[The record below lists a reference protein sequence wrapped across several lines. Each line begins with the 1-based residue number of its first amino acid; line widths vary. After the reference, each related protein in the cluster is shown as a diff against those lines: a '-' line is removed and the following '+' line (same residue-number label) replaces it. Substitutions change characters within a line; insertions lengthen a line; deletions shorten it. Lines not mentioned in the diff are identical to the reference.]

1 MTKIKFRSALEKNRE
16 TKGYKVFKYF
26 NYVILWALAALCVLP
41 MVHVLAMSLSER
53 VYADAGMV
61 GLWPKGFT
69 FVAYQ
74 YVFNNNMFFITL
86 KNSVI
91 RTVGGVALTVVVN
104 ILLAFPMS
112 KSRQE
117 FKGRPVFLAIIVF
130 TMFFNGGIIPD
141 YLLVNSL
148 GLTNNMWGI
157 IIPCGINTFNV
168 IILRTFFLNSIPAGL
183 QEAAQIDG
191 CNDFMIL
198 VRIVLPLSKPVLATL
213 ALFYAVA
220 RWNGFQDAKFYINKQ
235 ELYTLPQKI
244 NMIINSSQLS
254 SQTMMNNPQL
264 AEQRTAEEGIKAA
277 SIVFTTLPILLVY
290 PWLQKYFVHGV
301 MIGAIKE

>member
-1 MTKIKFRSALEKNRE
+1 MMI
-16 TKGYKVFKYF
+16 
-26 NYVILWALAALCVLP
+26 IL
-41 MVHVLAMSLSER
+41 
-53 VYADAGMV
+53 
-61 GLWPKGFT
+61 
-69 FVAYQ
+69 
-74 YVFNNNMFFITL
+74 
-86 KNSVI
+86 
-91 RTVGGVALTVVVN
+91 
-104 ILLAFPMS
+104 
-112 KSRQE
+112 
-117 FKGRPVFLAIIVF
+117 F

-290 PWLQKYFVHGV
+290 PGCRSILY
-301 MIGAIKE
+301 MA

>member
-1 MTKIKFRSALEKNRE
+1 MNTRIKEKTFDVCNYILMTVIVIICLIPF
-16 TKGYKVFKYF
+16 V
-26 NYVILWALAALCVLP
+26 YVI
-41 MVHVLAMSLSER
+41 SLSLSSTRAVLSRE
-53 VYADAGMV
+53 VFFWPVEFDLVSYENVVSDPTIMPALWMSVKTTVLHTLIAMV
-61 GLWPKGFT
+61 LTILTAYPLSQKRLKGHR
-69 FVAYQ
+69 AI
-74 YVFNNNMFFITL
+74 MMI
-86 KNSVI
+86 
-91 RTVGGVALTVVVN
+91 
-104 ILLAFPMS
+104 IL
-112 KSRQE
+112 
-117 FKGRPVFLAIIVF
+117 F

-264 AEQRTAEEGIKAA
+264 AEQGTAEEGIKAA

>member
-1 MTKIKFRSALEKNRE
+1 MAAVYSKGVKRMNTRIKEKTFDVCNYILMTVIVIICLIPF
-16 TKGYKVFKYF
+16 V
-26 NYVILWALAALCVLP
+26 YVI
-41 MVHVLAMSLSER
+41 SLSLSSTRAVLSRE
-53 VYADAGMV
+53 VFFWPVEFDLVSYENVVSDPTIMPALWMSVKTTVLHTLIAMV
-61 GLWPKGFT
+61 LTILTAYPLSQKRLKGHR
-69 FVAYQ
+69 AI
-74 YVFNNNMFFITL
+74 MMI
-86 KNSVI
+86 
-91 RTVGGVALTVVVN
+91 
-104 ILLAFPMS
+104 IL
-112 KSRQE
+112 
-117 FKGRPVFLAIIVF
+117 F

-244 NMIINSSQLS
+244 NMKVGS
-254 SQTMMNNPQL
+254 
-264 AEQRTAEEGIKAA
+264 
-277 SIVFTTLPILLVY
+277 
-290 PWLQKYFVHGV
+290 
-301 MIGAIKE
+301 

>member
-1 MTKIKFRSALEKNRE
+1 MNTRIKEKTFDVCNYILMTVIVIICLIPF
-16 TKGYKVFKYF
+16 V
-26 NYVILWALAALCVLP
+26 YVI
-41 MVHVLAMSLSER
+41 SLSLSSTRAVLSRE
-53 VYADAGMV
+53 VFFWPVEFDLVSYENVVSDPTIMPALWMSVKTTVLHTLIAMV
-61 GLWPKGFT
+61 LTILTAYPLSQKRLKGHR
-69 FVAYQ
+69 AI
-74 YVFNNNMFFITL
+74 MMI
-86 KNSVI
+86 
-91 RTVGGVALTVVVN
+91 
-104 ILLAFPMS
+104 IL
-112 KSRQE
+112 
-117 FKGRPVFLAIIVF
+117 F

-168 IILRTFFLNSIPAGL
+168 IILRTYFLNSIPAGL

-191 CNDFMIL
+191 CNYFMIL

>member
-1 MTKIKFRSALEKNRE
+1 MAAVYSKGVKRMNTRIKEKTFDVCNYILMTVIVIICLIPF
-16 TKGYKVFKYF
+16 V
-26 NYVILWALAALCVLP
+26 YVI
-41 MVHVLAMSLSER
+41 SLSLSSTRAVLSRE
-53 VYADAGMV
+53 VFFWPVEFDLVSYENVVSDPTIMPALWMSVKTTVLHTLIAMV
-61 GLWPKGFT
+61 LTILTAYPLSQKRLKGHR
-69 FVAYQ
+69 AI
-74 YVFNNNMFFITL
+74 MMI
-86 KNSVI
+86 
-91 RTVGGVALTVVVN
+91 
-104 ILLAFPMS
+104 IL
-112 KSRQE
+112 
-117 FKGRPVFLAIIVF
+117 F

>member
-1 MTKIKFRSALEKNRE
+1 MNTRIKEKTFDVCNYILMTVIVIICLIPF
-16 TKGYKVFKYF
+16 V
-26 NYVILWALAALCVLP
+26 YVI
-41 MVHVLAMSLSER
+41 SLSLSSTRAVLSRE
-53 VYADAGMV
+53 VFFWPVEFDLVSYENVVSDPTIMPALWMSVKTTVLHTLIAMV
-61 GLWPKGFT
+61 LTILTAYPLSQKRLKGHR
-69 FVAYQ
+69 AI
-74 YVFNNNMFFITL
+74 MMI
-86 KNSVI
+86 
-91 RTVGGVALTVVVN
+91 
-104 ILLAFPMS
+104 IL
-112 KSRQE
+112 
-117 FKGRPVFLAIIVF
+117 F

-254 SQTMMNNPQL
+254 SQTMMNNAQL

>member
-1 MTKIKFRSALEKNRE
+1 MNTRIKEKTFDVCNYILMTVIVIICLIPF
-16 TKGYKVFKYF
+16 V
-26 NYVILWALAALCVLP
+26 YVI
-41 MVHVLAMSLSER
+41 SLSLSSTRAVLSRE
-53 VYADAGMV
+53 VFFWPVEFDLVSYENVVSDPTIMPALWMSVKTTVLHTLIAMV
-61 GLWPKGFT
+61 LTILTAYPLSQKRLKGHR
-69 FVAYQ
+69 AI
-74 YVFNNNMFFITL
+74 MMI
-86 KNSVI
+86 
-91 RTVGGVALTVVVN
+91 
-104 ILLAFPMS
+104 IL
-112 KSRQE
+112 
-117 FKGRPVFLAIIVF
+117 F

>member
-1 MTKIKFRSALEKNRE
+1 MNTRLKEKTFDVCNYILMTLIVIICLIPF
-16 TKGYKVFKYF
+16 V
-26 NYVILWALAALCVLP
+26 YVI
-41 MVHVLAMSLSER
+41 SLSLSSTRAVLSRDVFFWPVEFDL
-53 VYADAGMV
+53 VSYENVVSDPTIMPALWMSVKTTVLHTLIAMV
-61 GLWPKGFT
+61 LTILTAYPLSQKRLKGHR
-69 FVAYQ
+69 AI
-74 YVFNNNMFFITL
+74 MM
-86 KNSVI
+86 VI
-91 RTVGGVALTVVVN
+91 L
-104 ILLAFPMS
+104 
-112 KSRQE
+112 
-117 FKGRPVFLAIIVF
+117 F
-130 TMFFNGGIIPD
+130 TMFFSGGIIPD
-141 YLLVNSL
+141 YLLVSSL

-198 VRIVLPLSKPVLATL
+198 LRIVLPLSKPVLATL

-220 RWNGFQDAKFYINKQ
+220 RWNGFQDAKFFINKQ

-277 SIVFTTLPILLVY
+277 SIVFTTLPIMLVY

>member
-1 MTKIKFRSALEKNRE
+1 MNTRLKEKTFDVCNYILMTLIVIICMIPF
-16 TKGYKVFKYF
+16 V
-26 NYVILWALAALCVLP
+26 YVI
-41 MVHVLAMSLSER
+41 SLSLSSTRAVLSREVFFWPVEFDLVSYENVVSDPTIMPALWMSVKTTVLHTLIAMGLTILTAYPLSQKR
-53 VYADAGMV
+53 LKGHRAIMMV
-61 GLWPKGFT
+61 
-69 FVAYQ
+69 
-74 YVFNNNMFFITL
+74 
-86 KNSVI
+86 
-91 RTVGGVALTVVVN
+91 
-104 ILLAFPMS
+104 IL
-112 KSRQE
+112 
-117 FKGRPVFLAIIVF
+117 F
-130 TMFFNGGIIPD
+130 TMFFSGGIIPD
-141 YLLVNSL
+141 YLLVSSL

-168 IILRTFFLNSIPAGL
+168 IILRTFFMNSIPAGL

-198 VRIVLPLSKPVLATL
+198 LRIVLPLSKPVLATL

-220 RWNGFQDAKFYINKQ
+220 RWNGFQDAKFFINKQ

-277 SIVFTTLPILLVY
+277 SIVFTTLPIMLVY

>member
-1 MTKIKFRSALEKNRE
+1 MAAVYSKGVKRMNTRIKEKTFDVCNYILMTVIVIICLIPF
-16 TKGYKVFKYF
+16 V
-26 NYVILWALAALCVLP
+26 YVI
-41 MVHVLAMSLSER
+41 SLSLSSTRAVLSRE
-53 VYADAGMV
+53 VFFWPVEFDLVSYENVVSYPTIMPALWMSVKTTVLHTLIAMV
-61 GLWPKGFT
+61 LT
-69 FVAYQ
+69 ILTAYPLSQ
-74 YVFNNNMFFITL
+74 KRLRGHRAIMMI
-86 KNSVI
+86 
-91 RTVGGVALTVVVN
+91 
-104 ILLAFPMS
+104 IL
-112 KSRQE
+112 
-117 FKGRPVFLAIIVF
+117 F

>member
-1 MTKIKFRSALEKNRE
+1 M
-16 TKGYKVFKYF
+16 
-26 NYVILWALAALCVLP
+26 
-41 MVHVLAMSLSER
+41 
-53 VYADAGMV
+53 
-61 GLWPKGFT
+61 
-69 FVAYQ
+69 
-74 YVFNNNMFFITL
+74 
-86 KNSVI
+86 
-91 RTVGGVALTVVVN
+91 
-104 ILLAFPMS
+104 
-112 KSRQE
+112 
-117 FKGRPVFLAIIVF
+117 
-130 TMFFNGGIIPD
+130 
-141 YLLVNSL
+141 
-148 GLTNNMWGI
+148 
-157 IIPCGINTFNV
+157 

-198 VRIVLPLSKPVLATL
+198 LRIVLPLSKPVLATL

-220 RWNGFQDAKFYINKQ
+220 RWNGLQDAKFYINKQ

-264 AEQRTAEEGIKAA
+264 AEQRTATEGIKAA
-277 SIVFTTLPILLVY
+277 SIVFTTLPILVVY

>member
-1 MTKIKFRSALEKNRE
+1 MNTRIKEKTFDVCNYILMTVIVIICLIPF
-16 TKGYKVFKYF
+16 V
-26 NYVILWALAALCVLP
+26 YVI
-41 MVHVLAMSLSER
+41 SLSLSSTRAVLSRE
-53 VYADAGMV
+53 VFFWPVEFDLVSYVNVVSDPTIMPALWMSVKTTVLHTLIAMV
-61 GLWPKGFT
+61 LTILTAYPLSQKRLKGHR
-69 FVAYQ
+69 AI
-74 YVFNNNMFFITL
+74 MMI
-86 KNSVI
+86 
-91 RTVGGVALTVVVN
+91 
-104 ILLAFPMS
+104 IL
-112 KSRQE
+112 
-117 FKGRPVFLAIIVF
+117 F

>member
-1 MTKIKFRSALEKNRE
+1 MNTRIKEK
-16 TKGYKVFKYF
+16 TFDVC
-26 NYVILWALAALCVLP
+26 NYVLMTVIVIICLIPFVY
-41 MVHVLAMSLSER
+41 VISLSLSSTRAVLSRE
-53 VYADAGMV
+53 VFFWPVEFDLVSYENVVSDPTIMPALWMSVKTTVLHTLIAMV
-61 GLWPKGFT
+61 LTILTAYPLSQKRLKGHR
-69 FVAYQ
+69 AI
-74 YVFNNNMFFITL
+74 MM
-86 KNSVI
+86 VI
-91 RTVGGVALTVVVN
+91 L
-104 ILLAFPMS
+104 
-112 KSRQE
+112 
-117 FKGRPVFLAIIVF
+117 F
-130 TMFFNGGIIPD
+130 TMFFSGGIIPD
-141 YLLVNSL
+141 YLLVSSL

-191 CNDFMIL
+191 CNDFTIL
-198 VRIVLPLSKPVLATL
+198 IRIVLPLSKPVLATL

-244 NMIINSSQLS
+244 NMIIYSSQLS
-254 SQTMMNNPQL
+254 SQKMMNNPQL

-277 SIVFTTLPILLVY
+277 SIIFTTLPILLVY

>member
-1 MTKIKFRSALEKNRE
+1 MNTRIKEKTFDVCNYILMTVIVIICLIPF
-16 TKGYKVFKYF
+16 V
-26 NYVILWALAALCVLP
+26 YVI
-41 MVHVLAMSLSER
+41 SLSLSSTRAVLSRE
-53 VYADAGMV
+53 VFFWPVEFDLVSYENVVSDPTIMPALWMSVKTTVLHTLIAMV
-61 GLWPKGFT
+61 LTILTAYPLSQKRLKGHR
-69 FVAYQ
+69 AI
-74 YVFNNNMFFITL
+74 MMI
-86 KNSVI
+86 
-91 RTVGGVALTVVVN
+91 
-104 ILLAFPMS
+104 IL
-112 KSRQE
+112 
-117 FKGRPVFLAIIVF
+117 F

-157 IIPCGINTFNV
+157 SIPCGINTFNV

-254 SQTMMNNPQL
+254 SQTMMNNAQL

>member
-1 MTKIKFRSALEKNRE
+1 MNTRIKEKTFDVCNYILMTVIVIICLIPF
-16 TKGYKVFKYF
+16 V
-26 NYVILWALAALCVLP
+26 YVI
-41 MVHVLAMSLSER
+41 SLSLSSTRAVLSRE
-53 VYADAGMV
+53 VFFWPVEFDLVSYENVVSDPTIMPALWMSVKTTVLHTLIAMV
-61 GLWPKGFT
+61 LTILTAYPLSQKRLKGHR
-69 FVAYQ
+69 AI
-74 YVFNNNMFFITL
+74 MMI
-86 KNSVI
+86 
-91 RTVGGVALTVVVN
+91 
-104 ILLAFPMS
+104 IL
-112 KSRQE
+112 
-117 FKGRPVFLAIIVF
+117 F

-198 VRIVLPLSKPVLATL
+198 VRIVLPLSKSVLATL

>member
-1 MTKIKFRSALEKNRE
+1 MNTRIKEK
-16 TKGYKVFKYF
+16 TFDVC
-26 NYVILWALAALCVLP
+26 NYVLMTVIVIICLIPFVY
-41 MVHVLAMSLSER
+41 VISLSLSSTRAVLSRE
-53 VYADAGMV
+53 VFFWPVEFDLVSYENVVSDPTIMPALWMSVKTTVLHTLIAMV
-61 GLWPKGFT
+61 LTILTAYPLSQKRLKGHR
-69 FVAYQ
+69 AI
-74 YVFNNNMFFITL
+74 MM
-86 KNSVI
+86 VI
-91 RTVGGVALTVVVN
+91 L
-104 ILLAFPMS
+104 
-112 KSRQE
+112 
-117 FKGRPVFLAIIVF
+117 F
-130 TMFFNGGIIPD
+130 TMFFSGGIIPD
-141 YLLVNSL
+141 YLLVSSL

-191 CNDFMIL
+191 CNDFTIL
-198 VRIVLPLSKPVLATL
+198 IRIVLPLSKPVLATL

-264 AEQRTAEEGIKAA
+264 AEQRTAEEA
-277 SIVFTTLPILLVY
+277 SYSRHCPFCWYILGCRSILY
-290 PWLQKYFVHGV
+290 
-301 MIGAIKE
+301 MA

>member
-1 MTKIKFRSALEKNRE
+1 MNTRIKEK
-16 TKGYKVFKYF
+16 TFDVC
-26 NYVILWALAALCVLP
+26 NYVLMTVIVIICLIPFVY
-41 MVHVLAMSLSER
+41 VISLSLSSTRAVLSRE
-53 VYADAGMV
+53 VFFWPVEFDLVSYENVVSDPTIMPALWMSVKTTVLHTLIAMV
-61 GLWPKGFT
+61 LTILTAYPLSQKRLKGHR
-69 FVAYQ
+69 AI
-74 YVFNNNMFFITL
+74 MM
-86 KNSVI
+86 VI
-91 RTVGGVALTVVVN
+91 L
-104 ILLAFPMS
+104 
-112 KSRQE
+112 
-117 FKGRPVFLAIIVF
+117 F
-130 TMFFNGGIIPD
+130 TMFFSGGIIPD
-141 YLLVNSL
+141 YLLVSSL

-191 CNDFMIL
+191 CNDFTIL
-198 VRIVLPLSKPVLATL
+198 IRIVLPLSKPVLATL

-264 AEQRTAEEGIKAA
+264 AEQRTATEGIKAA

>member
-1 MTKIKFRSALEKNRE
+1 MAAVYSKWVKRMNTRIKEKTFDVCNYILMTVIVIICLIPF
-16 TKGYKVFKYF
+16 V
-26 NYVILWALAALCVLP
+26 YVI
-41 MVHVLAMSLSER
+41 SLSLSSTRAVLSRE
-53 VYADAGMV
+53 VFFWPVEFDLVSYENVVSDPTIMPALWMSVKTTVLHTLIAMV
-61 GLWPKGFT
+61 LTILTAYPLSQKRLKGHR
-69 FVAYQ
+69 AI
-74 YVFNNNMFFITL
+74 MMI
-86 KNSVI
+86 
-91 RTVGGVALTVVVN
+91 
-104 ILLAFPMS
+104 IL
-112 KSRQE
+112 
-117 FKGRPVFLAIIVF
+117 F

>member
-1 MTKIKFRSALEKNRE
+1 MAAVYSKGVKRMNTRIKEKTFDVCNYILMTVIVIICLIPF
-16 TKGYKVFKYF
+16 V
-26 NYVILWALAALCVLP
+26 YVI
-41 MVHVLAMSLSER
+41 SLSLSSTRAVLSRE
-53 VYADAGMV
+53 VFFWPVEFDLVSYENVVSDPTIMPALWMSVKTTVLHTLIAMV
-61 GLWPKGFT
+61 LT
-69 FVAYQ
+69 ILTAYPLSQ
-74 YVFNNNMFFITL
+74 KRLRGHRAIMMI
-86 KNSVI
+86 
-91 RTVGGVALTVVVN
+91 
-104 ILLAFPMS
+104 IL
-112 KSRQE
+112 
-117 FKGRPVFLAIIVF
+117 F

>member
-1 MTKIKFRSALEKNRE
+1 MNTRIKEKTFDVCNYILMTVIVIICLIPF
-16 TKGYKVFKYF
+16 V
-26 NYVILWALAALCVLP
+26 YVI
-41 MVHVLAMSLSER
+41 SLSLSSTRAVLSRE
-53 VYADAGMV
+53 VFFWPVEFDLVSYENVVSDPTIMPALWMSVKTTVLHTLIAMV
-61 GLWPKGFT
+61 LT
-69 FVAYQ
+69 ILTAYPLSQ
-74 YVFNNNMFFITL
+74 KRLRGHRAIMMI
-86 KNSVI
+86 
-91 RTVGGVALTVVVN
+91 
-104 ILLAFPMS
+104 IL
-112 KSRQE
+112 
-117 FKGRPVFLAIIVF
+117 F

-191 CNDFMIL
+191 CNDFTIL
-198 VRIVLPLSKPVLATL
+198 LRIVLPLSKPVLATL

>member
-1 MTKIKFRSALEKNRE
+1 MNTRIKEKTFDVCNYILMTVIVLICVTPF
-16 TKGYKVFKYF
+16 V
-26 NYVILWALAALCVLP
+26 YVI
-41 MVHVLAMSLSER
+41 SLSLSSTRAVLSRE
-53 VYADAGMV
+53 VFFWPVEFDLVSYENVVSDPTIMPALWMSVKTTVLHTLIAMV
-61 GLWPKGFT
+61 LTILTAYPLSQKRLKGHR
-69 FVAYQ
+69 AI
-74 YVFNNNMFFITL
+74 MMI
-86 KNSVI
+86 
-91 RTVGGVALTVVVN
+91 
-104 ILLAFPMS
+104 IL
-112 KSRQE
+112 
-117 FKGRPVFLAIIVF
+117 F

>member
-1 MTKIKFRSALEKNRE
+1 MNTRIKEK
-16 TKGYKVFKYF
+16 TFDVC
-26 NYVILWALAALCVLP
+26 NYVLMTVIVIICLIPFVY
-41 MVHVLAMSLSER
+41 VISLSLSSTRAVLSRE
-53 VYADAGMV
+53 VFFWPVEFDLVSYENVVSDPTIMPALWMSVKTTVLHTLIAMV
-61 GLWPKGFT
+61 LTILTAYPLSQKRLKGHR
-69 FVAYQ
+69 AI
-74 YVFNNNMFFITL
+74 MM
-86 KNSVI
+86 VI
-91 RTVGGVALTVVVN
+91 L
-104 ILLAFPMS
+104 
-112 KSRQE
+112 
-117 FKGRPVFLAIIVF
+117 F
-130 TMFFNGGIIPD
+130 TMFFSGGIIPD
-141 YLLVNSL
+141 YLLVSSL

-157 IIPCGINTFNV
+157 IIPCGITTYNLN
-168 IILRTFFLNSIPAGL
+168 ILRNFFLNSIPAGL

-191 CNDFMIL
+191 CNDFTIL
-198 VRIVLPLSKPVLATL
+198 IRIVLPLSKPVLATL

-277 SIVFTTLPILLVY
+277 SIIFTTLPILLVY

>member
-1 MTKIKFRSALEKNRE
+1 MNTRLKEKTFDVCNYILMTLIVIICMIPF
-16 TKGYKVFKYF
+16 V
-26 NYVILWALAALCVLP
+26 YVI
-41 MVHVLAMSLSER
+41 SLSLSSTRAVLSREVFFWPVEFDLVSYENVVSDPTIMPALWMSVKTTVLQTLIAMGLTILTAYPLSQKR
-53 VYADAGMV
+53 LKGHRAIMMV
-61 GLWPKGFT
+61 
-69 FVAYQ
+69 
-74 YVFNNNMFFITL
+74 
-86 KNSVI
+86 
-91 RTVGGVALTVVVN
+91 
-104 ILLAFPMS
+104 IL
-112 KSRQE
+112 
-117 FKGRPVFLAIIVF
+117 F
-130 TMFFNGGIIPD
+130 TMFFSGGIIPD
-141 YLLVNSL
+141 YLLVSSL

-168 IILRTFFLNSIPAGL
+168 IILRTFFMNSIPAGL

-198 VRIVLPLSKPVLATL
+198 LRIVLPLSKPVLATL

-220 RWNGFQDAKFYINKQ
+220 RWNGFQDAKFFINKQ

-277 SIVFTTLPILLVY
+277 SIVFTTLPIMLVY

>member
-1 MTKIKFRSALEKNRE
+1 MNTRIKEKTFDVCNYILMTVIVIICLIPF
-16 TKGYKVFKYF
+16 V
-26 NYVILWALAALCVLP
+26 YVI
-41 MVHVLAMSLSER
+41 SLSLSSTRAVLSRE
-53 VYADAGMV
+53 VFFWPVEFDLVSYENVVSDPAIMPALWMSVKTTVLHTLIAMV
-61 GLWPKGFT
+61 LTILTAYPLSQKRLKGHR
-69 FVAYQ
+69 AI
-74 YVFNNNMFFITL
+74 MMI
-86 KNSVI
+86 
-91 RTVGGVALTVVVN
+91 
-104 ILLAFPMS
+104 IL
-112 KSRQE
+112 
-117 FKGRPVFLAIIVF
+117 F

>member
-1 MTKIKFRSALEKNRE
+1 MAAAYSKD
-16 TKGYKVFKYF
+16 VC
-26 NYVILWALAALCVLP
+26 NYVLMTVIVIICLIPFVY
-41 MVHVLAMSLSER
+41 VISLSLSSTRAVLSRE
-53 VYADAGMV
+53 VFFWPVEFDLVSYENVVSDPTIMPALWMSVKTTVLHTLIAMV
-61 GLWPKGFT
+61 LTILTAYPLSQKRLKGHR
-69 FVAYQ
+69 AI
-74 YVFNNNMFFITL
+74 MM
-86 KNSVI
+86 VI
-91 RTVGGVALTVVVN
+91 L
-104 ILLAFPMS
+104 
-112 KSRQE
+112 
-117 FKGRPVFLAIIVF
+117 F
-130 TMFFNGGIIPD
+130 TMFFSGGIIPD
-141 YLLVNSL
+141 YLLVSSL

-191 CNDFMIL
+191 CNDFTIL
-198 VRIVLPLSKPVLATL
+198 IRIVLPLSKPVLATL

-277 SIVFTTLPILLVY
+277 SIIFTTLPILLVY

>member
-1 MTKIKFRSALEKNRE
+1 MNTRIKEKTFDVCNYILMTVIVIICLIPF
-16 TKGYKVFKYF
+16 V
-26 NYVILWALAALCVLP
+26 YVI
-41 MVHVLAMSLSER
+41 SLSLSSTRAVLSRE
-53 VYADAGMV
+53 VFFWPVEFDLVSYENVVSDPTIMPALWMSVKTTVLHTLIAMV
-61 GLWPKGFT
+61 LT
-69 FVAYQ
+69 ILTAYPLSQ
-74 YVFNNNMFFITL
+74 KRLRGHRAIMMI
-86 KNSVI
+86 
-91 RTVGGVALTVVVN
+91 
-104 ILLAFPMS
+104 IL
-112 KSRQE
+112 
-117 FKGRPVFLAIIVF
+117 F

-290 PWLQKYFVHGV
+290 PWLEKYFVHGV

>member
-1 MTKIKFRSALEKNRE
+1 MNTRLKEKTFDVCNYILMTLIVIICMIPF
-16 TKGYKVFKYF
+16 V
-26 NYVILWALAALCVLP
+26 YVI
-41 MVHVLAMSLSER
+41 SLSLSSTRAVLSRE
-53 VYADAGMV
+53 VFFWPVEFDLVSYENVVSDPTIMPALWMSVKTTVLHTLIAMV
-61 GLWPKGFT
+61 LTILTAYPLSQKRLKGHR
-69 FVAYQ
+69 AI
-74 YVFNNNMFFITL
+74 MM
-86 KNSVI
+86 VI
-91 RTVGGVALTVVVN
+91 L
-104 ILLAFPMS
+104 
-112 KSRQE
+112 
-117 FKGRPVFLAIIVF
+117 F
-130 TMFFNGGIIPD
+130 TMFFSGGIIPD
-141 YLLVNSL
+141 YLLVSSL

-198 VRIVLPLSKPVLATL
+198 LRIVLPLSKPVLATL

-220 RWNGFQDAKFYINKQ
+220 RWNGFQDAKFFINKQ

-277 SIVFTTLPILLVY
+277 SIVFTTLPIMLVY

>member
-1 MTKIKFRSALEKNRE
+1 MAAVYSKGVKRMNTRIKEKTFDVCNYILMTVIVIICLIPF
-16 TKGYKVFKYF
+16 V
-26 NYVILWALAALCVLP
+26 YVI
-41 MVHVLAMSLSER
+41 SLSLSSTRAVLSRE
-53 VYADAGMV
+53 VFFWPVEFDLVSYENVVSDPTIMPALWMSVKTTVLHTLIAMV
-61 GLWPKGFT
+61 LTILTAYPLSQKRLKGHR
-69 FVAYQ
+69 AI
-74 YVFNNNMFFITL
+74 MMI
-86 KNSVI
+86 
-91 RTVGGVALTVVVN
+91 
-104 ILLAFPMS
+104 IL
-112 KSRQE
+112 
-117 FKGRPVFLAIIVF
+117 F
-130 TMFFNGGIIPD
+130 TMFFNGGISPD